1 MKINVCS
8 IGEAMIEISNIKNS
22 LYNQSFAGDTLNF
35 CNYLDKK
42 KLNAFFLSAI
52 GKSEINQSLLNF
64 VKSKKISTKY
74 IKQINQFEIGLYL
87 IKNKDNGEKQ
97 FFYWRDESAAKQ
109 YFNNIDFLNLY
120 KELKNFDY
128 IYFSGI
134 TLSIIHISKLNNFIK
149 LLKLL
154 KSKKIKIVFDF
165 NIRPSR
171 WNKKNLNIFLDSVL
185 KFVDIC
191 FLSGEDMNYWKNK
204 NNIKSY
210 EQIVRKYKLK
220 HSIFRKNA
228 KFTYVFLNKTRYVF
242 RNKLLKK
249 VVDTSGAGD
258 GFNAAYLSNFIVNND
273 PVLAL
278 KAGSSLGSKIVMKK
292 GAIVDVK

>member
-8 IGEAMIEISNIKNS
+8 IGEAMIEISNVKNN

-52 GKSEINQSLLNF
+52 GKSEINQSLLDF
-64 VKSKKISTKY
+64 VKSKNISTKY

-109 YFNNIDFLNLY
+109 YFNNIDFINLY

-149 LLKLL
+149 LLNLL

-242 RNKLLKK
+242 KNKLLKT

>member
-22 LYNQSFAGDTLNF
+22 FYNQSFAGDTLNF

-52 GKSEINQSLLNF
+52 GKSEINQSLLDF
-64 VKSKKISTKY
+64 IKSKNISTKY
-74 IKQINQFEIGLYL
+74 IKQINQFEVGLYL

-149 LLKLL
+149 LLNLL

-242 RNKLLKK
+242 KNKLLKT

>member
-8 IGEAMIEISNIKNS
+8 IGEAMIEISNVKNN

-42 KLNAFFLSAI
+42 KINAFFLSAI
-52 GKSEINQSLLNF
+52 GKSEINQPLLDF
-64 VKSKKISTKY
+64 VRSKNISTKY
-74 IKQINQFEIGLYL
+74 IKQINQFEVGLYL

-134 TLSIIHISKLNNFIK
+134 TLSIIHVSKLNNFIK

-242 RNKLLKK
+242 KNKLLKR

>member
-52 GKSEINQSLLNF
+52 GKSEINQSLLDF

-74 IKQINQFEIGLYL
+74 IKKINQFEVGLYL

-210 EQIVRKYKLK
+210 EQIVRKYNIK

-242 RNKLLKK
+242 KNKLLKT

>member
-74 IKQINQFEIGLYL
+74 IKQFNQFELGLYL

-149 LLKLL
+149 LLNLL

-171 WNKKNLNIFLDSVL
+171 WNKKNLNNFFDSVL

-204 NNIKSY
+204 NDIKSY
-210 EQIVRKYKLK
+210 EQIVQKYNIK

-242 RNKLLKK
+242 KNKLLKT

>member
-52 GKSEINQSLLNF
+52 GKSEINQSLLDF
-64 VKSKKISTKY
+64 VKSKNISTKY
-74 IKQINQFEIGLYL
+74 IKQINQFEVGLYL

-109 YFNNIDFLNLY
+109 YFNNIDFINLY

-242 RNKLLKK
+242 KNKLLKT

>member
-42 KLNAFFLSAI
+42 KLKAFFLSAI
-52 GKSEINQSLLNF
+52 GKSEINQSFLDF

-74 IKQINQFEIGLYL
+74 IKQINKFEAGLYL

-109 YFNNIDFLNLY
+109 YFNNIDFLNLF

-154 KSKKIKIVFDF
+154 NNKKIKIVFDL

-185 KFVDIC
+185 KLVDIC

-204 NNIKSY
+204 SNIKSY
-210 EQIVRKYKLK
+210 EQIVRKYKIK

-228 KFTYVFLNKTRYVF
+228 EYTYVFLNKTRYVF
-242 RNKLLKK
+242 KNKLLKK

>member
-52 GKSEINQSLLNF
+52 GKSEINQSLLDF
-64 VKSKKISTKY
+64 IKSKNISTKY
-74 IKQINQFEIGLYL
+74 IKQINQFEVGLYL

-109 YFNNIDFLNLY
+109 YFNNIDFIKLY

-191 FLSGEDMNYWKNK
+191 FLSGEDMNNWKNK
-204 NNIKSY
+204 NNIKSH
-210 EQIVRKYKLK
+210 EQIVRKYKIK

-273 PVLAL
+273 PLLAL

>member
-64 VKSKKISTKY
+64 VRSKKISTKY
-74 IKQINQFEIGLYL
+74 IKQINQFELGLYL

-242 RNKLLKK
+242 KNKLLKR

>member
-52 GKSEINQSLLNF
+52 GKSEINQSLLDF
-64 VKSKKISTKY
+64 IKSKNISTKY

-204 NNIKSY
+204 NDIKSY

-242 RNKLLKK
+242 KNKLLKT

>member
-8 IGEAMIEISNIKNS
+8 IGEAMIEISNIKNR

-52 GKSEINQSLLNF
+52 GKSEINQSLLDF
-64 VKSKKISTKY
+64 VKSKNISTKY
-74 IKQINQFEIGLYL
+74 IKQINQFEVGLYL

-97 FFYWRDESAAKQ
+97 FFYWRDESAAKH

-204 NNIKSY
+204 NNIKYY

-242 RNKLLKK
+242 KNKLLKT

>member
-64 VKSKKISTKY
+64 VRSKKISTKY

-204 NNIKSY
+204 NNAKSY
-210 EQIVRKYKLK
+210 EQIVNKYKIK

-228 KFTYVFLNKTRYVF
+228 EYTYVFLNKTRYVF
-242 RNKLLKK
+242 KNKLLKK

>member
-8 IGEAMIEISNIKNS
+8 IGEAMIEISNVKNN

-52 GKSEINQSLLNF
+52 GKSEINQSLLDF
-64 VKSKKISTKY
+64 VKSKNISTKY

-109 YFNNIDFLNLY
+109 YFNDIDFINLY

-134 TLSIIHISKLNNFIK
+134 TLSIIHVSKLNNFIK

-165 NIRPSR
+165 NIRPTR
-171 WNKKNLNIFLDSVL
+171 WNKKNLNNFFDSVL

-191 FLSGEDMNYWKNK
+191 FLSGEDMSYWKNK
-204 NNIKSY
+204 NGIKSY
-210 EQIVRKYKLK
+210 EQIVRKYKIK

-228 KFTYVFLNKTRYVF
+228 KFTYVFLNKNKYVF
-242 RNKLLKK
+242 KNKLIKK

-273 PVLAL
+273 PILAL
-278 KAGSSLGSKIVMKK
+278 KAGSTLGSKIVMKK

>member
-22 LYNQSFAGDTLNF
+22 LYNQSYAGDTLNF

-74 IKQINQFEIGLYL
+74 IKQINQFELGLYL

-134 TLSIIHISKLNNFIK
+134 TLSIIHISKLNNFTK
-149 LLKLL
+149 LLNLL

-242 RNKLLKK
+242 KNKLLKT

>member
-52 GKSEINQSLLNF
+52 GKSEINQSLLDF

-74 IKQINQFEIGLYL
+74 IKKINQFEVGLYL

-204 NNIKSY
+204 NDIKSY

>member
-1 MKINVCS
+1 
-8 IGEAMIEISNIKNS
+8 MIEISNKKNN

-42 KLNAFFLSAI
+42 NLNAFFLSAI
-52 GKSEINQSLLNF
+52 GNSGINQSFLKF
-64 VKSKKISTKY
+64 VKSKLISTKL
-74 IKQINQFEIGLYL
+74 IKQINQYEIGLYL
-87 IKNKDNGEKQ
+87 IENKNNGEKQ

-120 KELKNFDY
+120 KELKHFDY

-134 TLSIIHISKLNNFIK
+134 TLSIIDISKLNNFIK
-149 LLKLL
+149 LLRLL
-154 KSKKIKIVFDF
+154 KSKKIKLVFDF

-171 WNKKNLNIFLDSVL
+171 WNKKNLNKFLDSVL

-191 FLSGEDMNYWKNK
+191 FLSGEDMNFWKNK

-210 EQIVRKYKLK
+210 EQIVRKYKIK

-228 KFTYVFLNKTRYVF
+228 KITYVFLNKIKYVF
-242 RNKLLKK
+242 RNKLIKK

-258 GFNAAYLSNFIVNND
+258 GFNAAYLSNFIVHKD

-278 KAGSSLGSKIVMKK
+278 KAGSSLGSKIIMKK

>member
-52 GKSEINQSLLNF
+52 GKSEINQSLLDF

-74 IKQINQFEIGLYL
+74 IKKINQFEVGLYL

-97 FFYWRDESAAKQ
+97 FFYWRDNSAAKY

-154 KSKKIKIVFDF
+154 KRKKIKIVFDF

-204 NNIKSY
+204 NDIKSY

-242 RNKLLKK
+242 KNKLLKR

>member
-1 MKINVCS
+1 
-8 IGEAMIEISNIKNS
+8 MILI
-22 LYNQSFAGDTLNF
+22 
-35 CNYLDKK
+35 
-42 KLNAFFLSAI
+42 
-52 GKSEINQSLLNF
+52 F
-64 VKSKKISTKY
+64 V
-74 IKQINQFEIGLYL
+74 QVG
-87 IKNKDNGEKQ
+87 
-97 FFYWRDESAAKQ
+97 
-109 YFNNIDFLNLY
+109 
-120 KELKNFDY
+120 
-128 IYFSGI
+128 
-134 TLSIIHISKLNNFIK
+134 
-149 LLKLL
+149 
-154 KSKKIKIVFDF
+154 
-165 NIRPSR
+165 

-204 NNIKSY
+204 NDIKSY

-228 KFTYVFLNKTRYVF
+228 KFTYVFHNKTRYVF
-242 RNKLLKK
+242 KNKLLKR

>member
-1 MKINVCS
+1 
-8 IGEAMIEISNIKNS
+8 MIEISNKKNN

-42 KLNAFFLSAI
+42 NLNAFFLSAI
-52 GKSEINQSLLNF
+52 GNSGINQSFLKF
-64 VKSKKISTKY
+64 VKSKLISTKL
-74 IKQINQFEIGLYL
+74 IKQINQYEIGLYL
-87 IKNKDNGEKQ
+87 IENKNNGEKQ

-120 KELKNFDY
+120 KELKHFDY

-134 TLSIIHISKLNNFIK
+134 TLSIIDISKLNNFIK
-149 LLKLL
+149 LLRLL
-154 KSKKIKIVFDF
+154 KSKKIKLVFDF

-171 WNKKNLNIFLDSVL
+171 WNKKNLNKFLDSVL

-191 FLSGEDMNYWKNK
+191 FLSGEDMNFWKNK

-210 EQIVRKYKLK
+210 EQIIRKYKIK

-228 KFTYVFLNKTRYVF
+228 KITYVFLNKIKYVF
-242 RNKLLKK
+242 RNKLIKK

-258 GFNAAYLSNFIVNND
+258 GFNAAYLSNFIVHKD

-278 KAGSSLGSKIVMKK
+278 KAGSSLGSKIIMKK

>member
-52 GKSEINQSLLNF
+52 GKSEINQSLLDF
-64 VKSKKISTKY
+64 VKSKNISTKY

-154 KSKKIKIVFDF
+154 KRKKIKIVFDF

-185 KFVDIC
+185 K
-191 FLSGEDMNYWKNK
+191 LSL
-204 NNIKSY
+204 IH
-210 EQIVRKYKLK
+210 I
-220 HSIFRKNA
+220 
-228 KFTYVFLNKTRYVF
+228 
-242 RNKLLKK
+242 
-249 VVDTSGAGD
+249 
-258 GFNAAYLSNFIVNND
+258 
-273 PVLAL
+273 
-278 KAGSSLGSKIVMKK
+278 
-292 GAIVDVK
+292 

>member
-52 GKSEINQSLLNF
+52 GKSEINQSLLDF

-74 IKQINQFEIGLYL
+74 IKKINQFEVGLYL

-97 FFYWRDESAAKQ
+97 FFYWRDESAAKH

-204 NNIKSY
+204 NDIKSY

-242 RNKLLKK
+242 KNKLLKT

>member
-52 GKSEINQSLLNF
+52 GKSEINQSLLDF

-97 FFYWRDESAAKQ
+97 FFYWRDESAAKH

-154 KSKKIKIVFDF
+154 KRKKIKIVFDF

-242 RNKLLKK
+242 KNKLLKT

>member
-52 GKSEINQSLLNF
+52 GKSEINQSLLDF

-74 IKQINQFEIGLYL
+74 IKKINQFEVGLYL

-109 YFNNIDFLNLY
+109 YFNNIDFINLY

-154 KSKKIKIVFDF
+154 KRKKIKIVFDF

-191 FLSGEDMNYWKNK
+191 FLSGEDMNNWKNK
-204 NNIKSY
+204 NNIKSH
-210 EQIVRKYKLK
+210 EQIVRKYKIK

-242 RNKLLKK
+242 KNKLLKR

>member
-64 VKSKKISTKY
+64 VRSKKISTKY

-97 FFYWRDESAAKQ
+97 FFYWRDESAAKH

-149 LLKLL
+149 LLNLL

-191 FLSGEDMNYWKNK
+191 FLSGEDMNNWKNK

-242 RNKLLKK
+242 KNKLLKR

>member
-74 IKQINQFEIGLYL
+74 IKQINQFELGLYL

-120 KELKNFDY
+120 KELKNFDF

-242 RNKLLKK
+242 KNKLLKT

>member
-42 KLNAFFLSAI
+42 KINAFFLSAI
-52 GKSEINQSLLNF
+52 GKSEINQSLLDF
-64 VKSKKISTKY
+64 VKSKKISIKY
-74 IKQINQFEIGLYL
+74 IKQINQFEVGLYL

-109 YFNNIDFLNLY
+109 YFNNIDFINLY

-134 TLSIIHISKLNNFIK
+134 TLSIIHVSKLNNFIK

-165 NIRPSR
+165 NIRPTR
-171 WNKKNLNIFLDSVL
+171 WNKKNLNNFFDSVL

-191 FLSGEDMNYWKNK
+191 FLSGEDMSYWKNK
-204 NNIKSY
+204 NGIKSY
-210 EQIVRKYKLK
+210 EQIVRKYKIK

-228 KFTYVFLNKTRYVF
+228 KFTYVFLNKNKYVF
-242 RNKLLKK
+242 KNKLLKK

-278 KAGSSLGSKIVMKK
+278 KAGSTLGSKIVMKK

>member
-1 MKINVCS
+1 MKINLCS

-52 GKSEINQSLLNF
+52 GKSEINQSLLDF
-64 VKSKKISTKY
+64 VKSKNISTKY
-74 IKQINQFEIGLYL
+74 IKQINQFEVGLYL

-109 YFNNIDFLNLY
+109 YFNNIDFINLY

-134 TLSIIHISKLNNFIK
+134 TLSIIHVSKLNNFIK

-165 NIRPSR
+165 NIRPTR
-171 WNKKNLNIFLDSVL
+171 WNKKNLNNFFDSVL

-191 FLSGEDMNYWKNK
+191 FLSGEDMSYWKNK
-204 NNIKSY
+204 NGIKSY
-210 EQIVRKYKLK
+210 EQIVRKYKIK

-228 KFTYVFLNKTRYVF
+228 KFTYVFLNKNKYVF
-242 RNKLLKK
+242 KNKLLKK

>member
-52 GKSEINQSLLNF
+52 GKSEINQSLLDF

-74 IKQINQFEIGLYL
+74 IKQINKIEVGLYL
-87 IKNKDNGEKQ
+87 IKNKNNGEKQ
-97 FFYWRDESAAKQ
+97 FFYWRDESAAKV

-149 LLKLL
+149 LLRVL

-165 NIRPSR
+165 NIRPTR
-171 WNKKNLNIFLDSVL
+171 WNKKNLNNFLDSIL

-204 NNIKSY
+204 NDIKSY
-210 EQIVRKYKLK
+210 EQIVKKYKIK

-228 KFTYVFLNKTRYVF
+228 EFTYVFLNKTKYVF
-242 RNKLLKK
+242 KNKLLKK

>member
-22 LYNQSFAGDTLNF
+22 FYNQSFAGDTLNF

-52 GKSEINQSLLNF
+52 GKSEINQSLLDF
-64 VKSKKISTKY
+64 VKSKNISTKY

-242 RNKLLKK
+242 KNKLLKT

>member
-1 MKINVCS
+1 MKPNVCS

-52 GKSEINQSLLNF
+52 GKSEINQSLLDF

-74 IKQINQFEIGLYL
+74 IKQINQFELGLYL

-109 YFNNIDFLNLY
+109 YFNNIDFIKLY

-228 KFTYVFLNKTRYVF
+228 EFTYVFLNKTRYVF
-242 RNKLLKK
+242 KNKLLKK

>member
-1 MKINVCS
+1 
-8 IGEAMIEISNIKNS
+8 MIEISNIKNS

-52 GKSEINQSLLNF
+52 GKSEINQSLLDF
-64 VKSKKISTKY
+64 VKSKNISTKY
-74 IKQINQFEIGLYL
+74 IKQINQFEVGLYL

-97 FFYWRDESAAKQ
+97 FFYWRDESAAKH

-134 TLSIIHISKLNNFIK
+134 TLSIIHISKINNFIK
-149 LLKLL
+149 LLRLL

-165 NIRPSR
+165 NIRPTR
-171 WNKKNLNIFLDSVL
+171 WNKKNLNNFFDAVL

-210 EQIVRKYKLK
+210 EQIVRKYKIK

>member
-22 LYNQSFAGDTLNF
+22 MYNQSFAGDTLNF

-52 GKSEINQSLLNF
+52 GKSEINKSLLNF
-64 VKSKKISTKY
+64 VRSKKISTKY
-74 IKQINQFEIGLYL
+74 IKQINQFELGLYL

-149 LLKLL
+149 LLNLL

-242 RNKLLKK
+242 KNKLLKK

>member
-52 GKSEINQSLLNF
+52 GKSEINQSLLDF

-74 IKQINQFEIGLYL
+74 IKQINKIEVGLYL
-87 IKNKDNGEKQ
+87 IKNKNNGEKQ
-97 FFYWRDESAAKQ
+97 FFYWRDESAAKV

-134 TLSIIHISKLNNFIK
+134 TLSIIHVSKLNNFIK

-154 KSKKIKIVFDF
+154 KNKKIKIVFDL
-165 NIRPSR
+165 NIRPNR
-171 WNKKNLNIFLDSVL
+171 WNKKNLNIFLDLVL

-210 EQIVRKYKLK
+210 EQIVRKYKIK

-228 KFTYVFLNKTRYVF
+228 EYTYVFLNKTRYVF
-242 RNKLLKK
+242 KNKLIKK

>member
-22 LYNQSFAGDTLNF
+22 FYNQSFAGDTLNF

-52 GKSEINQSLLNF
+52 GKSEINQSLLDF
-64 VKSKKISTKY
+64 IKSKNISTKY
-74 IKQINQFEIGLYL
+74 IKQINQFEVGLYL

-149 LLKLL
+149 LLNLL

-204 NNIKSY
+204 NDIKSY

-242 RNKLLKK
+242 KNKLLKR

-273 PVLAL
+273 PLLAL

>member
-52 GKSEINQSLLNF
+52 GKSEINQSLLDF

-74 IKQINQFEIGLYL
+74 IKKINQFEVGLYL

-97 FFYWRDESAAKQ
+97 FFYWRDESAAKH

>member
-52 GKSEINQSLLNF
+52 GKSEINQSLLDF
-64 VKSKKISTKY
+64 VKSKNISTKY
-74 IKQINQFEIGLYL
+74 IKQINQFEVGLYL

-154 KSKKIKIVFDF
+154 KNKKIKIVFDF

>member
-52 GKSEINQSLLNF
+52 GKSEINQSLLDF
-64 VKSKKISTKY
+64 VKSKNISTKY

-149 LLKLL
+149 LLNLL

-210 EQIVRKYKLK
+210 EQIVRKYKLNTVYSEK
-220 HSIFRKNA
+220 TPNLHTYFSIKLGM
-228 KFTYVFLNKTRYVF
+228 FLRINY
-242 RNKLLKK
+242 LKQC
-249 VVDTSGAGD
+249 DTQC
-258 GFNAAYLSNFIVNND
+258 
-273 PVLAL
+273 
-278 KAGSSLGSKIVMKK
+278 
-292 GAIVDVK
+292 

>member
-64 VKSKKISTKY
+64 VRSKKISTKY

-149 LLKLL
+149 LLNLL

-242 RNKLLKK
+242 KNKLLKT

>member
-52 GKSEINQSLLNF
+52 GKSEINQSLLDF

-74 IKQINQFEIGLYL
+74 IKKINQFEVGLYL

-97 FFYWRDESAAKQ
+97 FFYWRDESAAKH

-154 KSKKIKIVFDF
+154 KRKKIKIVFDF

-204 NNIKSY
+204 NDIKSY

-242 RNKLLKK
+242 KNKLLKR